1 MCFAPRQEA
10 CPNNTAAKIQNVWE
24 TAKKS
29 AEKIGSKGKKSIFVL
44 AVGGDAADYFNPKQA
59 HLQLGGAFSLNGM
72 TYTDIGRHI

>member
-29 AEKIGSKGKKSIFVL
+29 VEKFGSKGKKTIFVL
-44 AVGGDAADYFNPKQA
+44 AIGGGAADYFNPELAAFQPR
-59 HLQLGGAFSLNGM
+59 GAFSL
-72 TYTDIGRHI
+72 IGKSLLLNF